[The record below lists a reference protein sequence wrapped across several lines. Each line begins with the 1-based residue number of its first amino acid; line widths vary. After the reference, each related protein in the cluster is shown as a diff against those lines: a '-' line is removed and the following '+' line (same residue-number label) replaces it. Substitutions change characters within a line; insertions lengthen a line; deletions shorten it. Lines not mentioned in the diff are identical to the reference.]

1 MFENLSEDQI
11 FDIYLEDAN
20 HAFSGWD
27 FSYITQRIVIE
38 PLDWSY
44 PSIIIPFL
52 RSVDSMLD
60 MGTGGGE
67 FLCSLQPLP
76 KNTFATESYKSNIP
90 LAKKN
95 LEPIGVKVI
104 PFRDDKKLPLK
115 DEQFDLIINRHES
128 YCPYEVIRLLK
139 KGGFFIT
146 QQVGGTNDLEL
157 NRFLGSP
164 INNVTVEYQ
173 HWNLAFA
180 INELKETGFH
190 IIQQKECFPKTKCF
204 DIGAI
209 IFQLKAIPWQVKDFT
224 TSKYYSKLKELHLKI
239 QKEGFFCITSHR
251 FLIVAKKPY

>member
-1 MFENLSEDQI
+1 MLKNLSDRI

-27 FSYITQRIVIE
+27 FSYIAQRIVME
-38 PLDWSY
+38 PLNWSY

-52 RSVDSMLD
+52 RTIDSMLD

-76 KNTFATESYKSNIP
+76 KNTFATESYKPNIP
-90 LAKKN
+90 IAKKN

-104 PFRDDKKLPLK
+104 SFKNERKLPLK

-128 YCPYEVIRLLK
+128 FYPNEVKRLLK
-139 KGGFFIT
+139 KGGYFIT
-146 QQVGGTNDLEL
+146 QQVGATNDLDL

-164 INNVTVEYQ
+164 INNETVEYL

-180 INELKETGFH
+180 TNELKKVGLN
-190 IIQQKECFPKTKCF
+190 IIEQKECFPKTKCF

-209 IFQLKAIPWQVKDFT
+209 VFQLKAIPWQIKDFT
-224 TSKYYSKLKELHLKI
+224 IPRYYNKLKELHFKI
-239 QKEGFFCITSHR
+239 QNEGFFCITSHR
-251 FLIVAKKPY
+251 FLIVAQKPY